1 MRSSLIR
8 GAAAAAGF
16 ALLFAGCTSATP
28 APSSVAGDE
37 KVTLSVATFN
47 EFGYD
52 DLYAEYMAANPNVTI
67 VPKKAA
73 TSNEARENYFSKLA
87 AGSGLSDIEAIEVD
101 WLPDVMQTSDKL
113 FDLTGDDV
121 AGRWLE
127 WKAAAATTVDGKL
140 VGFGTDIGPE
150 AVCYRADLFEKAGLP
165 TDRDEVAAAMGT
177 TWEDYYNLG
186 KQFVAKSG
194 GVAWFDSA
202 DAILQGQMNQLPNA
216 FSSSDTEEVLIP
228 LDQNQPVKD
237 MYTSILAASVD
248 DGLSA
253 HLQQWQTDWTNAFQ
267 KGSFA
272 TMLCP
277 GWMLGVIEGNAE
289 GVQGWDIANTFPGG
303 GGNWGGSYLTV
314 PAQGANPEAARAL
327 AACVDRAGAA
337 DQGVQGQG
345 HVPQPGGGVVQ

>member
-1 MRSSLIR
+1 MLPGGPVRE
-8 GAAAAAGF
+8 GGF
-16 ALLFAGCTSATP
+16 ADRSRRGCG
-28 APSSVAGDE
+28 GD
-37 KVTLSVATFN
+37 
-47 EFGYD
+47 D
-52 DLYAEYMAANPNVTI
+52 DL
-67 VPKKAA
+67 
-73 TSNEARENYFSKLA
+73 
-87 AGSGLSDIEAIEVD
+87 
-101 WLPDVMQTSDKL
+101 
-113 FDLTGDDV
+113 
-121 AGRWLE
+121 
-127 WKAAAATTVDGKL
+127 
-140 VGFGTDIGPE
+140 
-150 AVCYRADLFEKAGLP
+150 
-165 TDRDEVAAAMGT
+165 
-177 TWEDYYNLG
+177 EDYYNLG

-289 GVQGWDIANTFPGG
+289 VSRVGTSRTRSPVVAGTGRVLRDRAGAGREPGG
-303 GGNWGGSYLTV
+303 GACPGGV
-314 PAQGANPEAARAL
+314 
-327 AACVDRAGAA
+327 VDRAGAA

-345 HVPQPGGGVVQ
+345 HVPHSK